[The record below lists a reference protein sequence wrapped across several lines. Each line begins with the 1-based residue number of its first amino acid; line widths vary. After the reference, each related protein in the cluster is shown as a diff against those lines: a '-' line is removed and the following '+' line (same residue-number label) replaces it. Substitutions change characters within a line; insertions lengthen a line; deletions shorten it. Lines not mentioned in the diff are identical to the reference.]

1 MRSITDVHVLG
12 FYPAHLEAKL
22 LSLLT
27 VYAQSISQLAEGRA
41 EQDGIVSVL
50 QVSQMV
56 AAEGHSGGR

>member
-1 MRSITDVHVLG
+1 MHVLG

-56 AAEGHSGGR
+56 AA